1 MKVGTKSL
9 LFGVH
14 QFVFHPWTVLR
25 AWRKLY
31 GGWPDAVELCAIIVH
46 DWGYWGS
53 PNMDGPEGERHPFLG
68 AKLTARF
75 ALWLGWSQ
83 QRAADAYFGCLYHS
97 RFLAAKRHAAPSLLC
112 WADKLS
118 VVYDPGWFYLLRARA
133 SGELAEYRQN
143 AKRKLPLWFSD
154 GAWFRWYRRR
164 VLGLVANKTRASAT
178 SHRDE

>member
-1 MKVGTKSL
+1 MDVGTKSL

-14 QFVFHPWTVLR
+14 QFLWHPWTVLR

-46 DWGYWGS
+46 DWGYWGC
-53 PNMDGPEGERHPFLG
+53 PNMDGPEGETHPYAG
-68 AKLTARF
+68 AALTARF
-75 ALWLGWSQ
+75 ARWLGRDWHS
-83 QRAADAYFGCLYHS
+83 AAEAYFNCLYHS
-97 RFLAAKRHAAPSLLC
+97 RFLSAKAGADPSLLC

-118 VVYDPGWFYLLRARA
+118 VHYDPQWFYLLRSRA
-133 SGELAEYRQN
+133 SGEILEYRQN

-154 GAWFRWYRRR
+154 DAWFRWYRRR
-164 VLGLVANKTRASAT
+164 VLDLVANKTRASAN